1 MQPLSLLGQLSVPLG
16 HGVLRND
23 YLLCKGPILELE
35 LAFCFCSDYKAKE
48 NTEIR
53 DEKEHWPLGE
63 RGCVGC
69 CGRAFLC
76 ACQLFSKTPI
86 PNKFQMVCRGSP
98 LLSLT

>member
-35 LAFCFCSDYKAKE
+35 IAFCFCSDYKAKE

-63 RGCVGC
+63 DVWVAVGEPS
-69 CGRAFLC
+69 FVPVS
-76 ACQLFSKTPI
+76 F
-86 PNKFQMVCRGSP
+86 PNGLQS
-98 LLSLT
+98 